1 MIILEVGCAS
11 GQAHIIFMK
20 VSLLGAGDV
29 SKISRH
35 TSMSEPELNTLIEDI
50 AGLLVEKQVD
60 IVIIP
65 NRGIPLEIA
74 KKYKEKSGKKILG
87 VIPTQDKDY
96 GLAHI
101 EEFLPIVDEKLDVDS
116 WYDAD
121 GKVAAFGDICLTIG
135 MSPGVI
141 RALTALKFHYKYKNS
156 QTKLIIFRNTLSKE
170 LHKEIEEEIPTTYI
184 ESINELKELI

>member
-1 MIILEVGCAS
+1 
-11 GQAHIIFMK
+11 MK
-20 VSLLGAGDV
+20 ISLLGAGDV
-29 SKISRH
+29 SKISRY
-35 TSMSEPELNTLIEDI
+35 TSMQEPVLNKLIDDLAELF
-50 AGLLVEKQVD
+50 VEKQAEL
-60 IVIIP
+60 VIIP

-96 GLAHI
+96 GLSHI
-101 EEFLPIVDEKLDVDS
+101 KEFLSVVDEKLDVDS

-121 GKVAAFGDICLTIG
+121 GKIAAFGDTCLTIG

-141 RALTALKFHYKYKNS
+141 RALTALKFHYKYRKS
-156 QTKLIIFRNTLSKE
+156 KTKLIIFRNTLSKE
-170 LHKEIEEEIPTTYI
+170 LHKEIEEEIPITYI